1 MLKEDLM
8 KKTLYLFLF
17 NLFLVSNL
25 VNAQSIWFVD
35 PTNSKVVSGG
45 GTQTQV
51 YVSFAYNYSLSSGSL
66 GMYAK
71 LITHNGTYLDHG
83 SSEIPQWFYVTPGT
97 YTWKLELY
105 EYFLAQG
112 YFKTATATI
121 TFYTRF
127 TIEVENNIAS
137 WGGTD
142 VKIDYLTKPSGSP
155 ALKSP
160 GDNLAVGAIDQ
171 SYNGDF
177 YVWKPDGTDKSKWEI
192 TKSGSSN
199 PTTLSFNKNY
209 TYSVQTN
216 DNNATITGYLRIHQ
230 LPTTPSISMS
240 GGWGDN
246 PVLTFSGGGQNVD
259 HYVLKKEYDF
269 GSGFGSPYYVNPATN
284 PYTDVNVERDKFG
297 DLVARYS
304 VKVVDNLDYESSY
317 SSTVSTLGQSLWKK
331 GNLDKD
337 DNINEYALNSNYPN
351 PFNPTTQI
359 NYQIPKDGNVTLVV
373 YNSLG
378 QEIKTLVNQYQS
390 SGSYVVQ
397 FDASELPSGV
407 YIYKLTSGNFS
418 AVKKMLLT
426 K

>member
-1 MLKEDLM
+1 M
-8 KKTLYLFLF
+8 
-17 NLFLVSNL
+17 
-25 VNAQSIWFVD
+25 
-35 PTNSKVVSGG
+35 G
-45 GTQTQV
+45 
-51 YVSFAYNYSLSSGSL
+51 
-66 GMYAK
+66 
-71 LITHNGTYLDHG
+71 G
-83 SSEIPQWFYVTPGT
+83 SSYV
-97 YTWKLELY
+97 
-105 EYFLAQG
+105 
-112 YFKTATATI
+112 KTASQTI
-121 TFYTRF
+121 TFYVRHTVK
-127 TIEVENNIAS
+127 VENNVAS
-137 WGGTD
+137 WGGTN
-142 VKIDYLTKPSGSP
+142 VKIDYLTKTSGSTV
-155 ALKSP
+155 LKSP
-160 GDNLAVGAIDQ
+160 GDNVAVGAIDQ
-171 SYNGDF
+171 TNSGNL
-177 YVWKPDGTDKSKWEI
+177 YVWKTSGSALSRWTN
-192 TKSGSSN
+192 TKSSTSN
-199 PTTLSFNKNY
+199 PIFLSNDRNY
-209 TYSVQTN
+209 TYQVQSN
-216 DNNATITGYLRIHQ
+216 DNHATITAELRIHQ

-246 PVLTFSGGGQNVD
+246 PVLTFSGGGPNVD

-269 GSGFGSPYYVNPATN
+269 GSGFGSPYYVNPASN

-331 GNLDKD
+331 GNLDQYD
-337 DNINEYALNSNYPN
+337 PVTEYALNSNYPN

>member
-1 MLKEDLM
+1 
-8 KKTLYLFLF
+8 
-17 NLFLVSNL
+17 
-25 VNAQSIWFVD
+25 
-35 PTNSKVVSGG
+35 
-45 GTQTQV
+45 
-51 YVSFAYNYSLSSGSL
+51 L
-66 GMYAK
+66 G
-71 LITHNGTYLDHG
+71 G
-83 SSEIPQWFYVTPGT
+83 SSYV
-97 YTWKLELY
+97 
-105 EYFLAQG
+105 
-112 YFKTATATI
+112 KTASQTI
-121 TFYTRF
+121 TFYVRHR
-127 TIEVENNIAS
+127 IEVENNVAS
-137 WGGTD
+137 WGGTN
-142 VKIDYLTKPSGSP
+142 VKIDYLTKPSGSTV
-155 ALKSP
+155 LKSP

-171 SYNGDF
+171 TYSGNL
-177 YVWKPDGTDKSKWEI
+177 YVWKSEGTDKSKWEI

-199 PTTLSFNKNY
+199 PTTLSFNRNY

-240 GGWGDN
+240 GSWGDN
-246 PVLTFSGGGQNVD
+246 PVLTFSGGGPNVD

-269 GSGFGSPYYVNPATN
+269 GSGFGSPSYVNPATN

-331 GNLDKD
+331 GNLDQD
-337 DNINEYALNSNYPN
+337 DPVTEYALNSNYPN

-390 SGSYVVQ
+390 SGIYVVQ